1 MHYSV
6 GGQGRGHLSK
16 NPVFFCTVPY
26 CVPVVQVQKWG
37 NHPWHLPS
45 SDEYPHWLSL
55 NPPFWQ
61 KKSLPFFCLVYLK
74 QLAVGHIYKTIF
86 NFIRIFIDIKLYSLI
101 FCRCHIFSINIPQS
115 LIWSHQWWLAAWICA
130 KEPARIQPLSKLDW
144 QRPNAMHIKYFEAW
158 LWSMFLQILKQLIQ
172 QKVIH
177 IGIISISKQKNK

>member
-1 MHYSV
+1 MWGAREGDICQKISYFSV
-6 GGQGRGHLSK
+6 LYHTAYLSCKFRNEGTILGIFHHLTNIHIDFLWTHHFDK
-16 NPVFFCTVPY
+16 
-26 CVPVVQVQKWG
+26 
-37 NHPWHLPS
+37 
-45 SDEYPHWLSL
+45 
-55 NPPFWQ
+55 